1 MSGPLASQVAGGG
14 RLTGAQV
21 LRLPP
26 AARMA
31 YQNAYVHSL
40 RPVFYA
46 AAGVAACGFLLS
58 LLLPEQPLRDSAAT
72 STGLEDGLA
81 APRSPDSL
89 AEIER
94 ALTKV
99 TTRDERIRFRQRI
112 AERAGVEISP
122 GAIWALVRIEEHGA
136 TKARA
141 MAEQDGVEPS
151 RVSAVVEELHARG
164 LIAGEDGGGEL
175 TAAGRDHTERILA
188 ARRELLVEA
197 LADDNADRSPEL
209 EALLRR
215 LARELSGEPPA
226 AATAAA

>member
-1 MSGPLASQVAGGG
+1 
-14 RLTGAQV
+14 V

-26 AARMA
+26 AARIA

-46 AAGVAACGFLLS
+46 AAGVTAVGFLLS
-58 LLLPEQPLRDSAAT
+58 LLLPERPLRDSAAT
-72 STGLEDGLA
+72 STGLDDSLA

-94 ALTKV
+94 ALTRV
-99 TTRDERIRFRQRI
+99 TTRDERTRFRERI
-112 AERAGVEISP
+112 AERAGVDISP

-136 TKARA
+136 GRARA
-141 MAEQDGVEPS
+141 MAEQDGVEPA
-151 RVSAVVEELHARG
+151 RVTAVVDELRERG
-164 LIAGEDGGGEL
+164 LIAGEDGGARL
-175 TAAGRDHTERILA
+175 TAAGREHTERIIS
-188 ARRELLVEA
+188 ARRELLLEA
-197 LADDNADRSPEL
+197 LADDSADRSPEL